1 MILIDPFLE
10 DALGDF
16 LTADLSTVGG
26 SDDKDDEP
34 GPYILKLLT

>member
-10 DALGDF
+10 DDALGDF
-16 LTADLSTVGG
+16 LICG
-26 SDDKDDEP
+26 SDDDDDP